1 MLRIRQNLSTAK
13 GVRMTR
19 TTENRSTPPALVP
32 SLRADVRTVAYW
44 ISLGA
49 AAGGLGGLLVG
60 GIGGRLAMFLLRL
73 TSDDR
78 VRGIESDDGF
88 IIGRFDLTSTLSL
101 LFVTTI
107 MGAIVGLIVV
117 AGRPF
122 FPRRGMPFAWGFAGA
137 ITGGATLIQRNGVD
151 FTALEPQLLAVA
163 LFIAIPAAGAGLIAW
178 LTEAYPGFWWRDRKL
193 TALAGVTALPLIPG
207 FPVLIAAVLVGAV
220 WLAAMQHR
228 WTRKLPMWRPARAAA
243 VLVFAVIVL
252 MGMND
257 LVRDTRAIL

>member
-1 MLRIRQNLSTAK
+1 
-13 GVRMTR
+13 
-19 TTENRSTPPALVP
+19 
-32 SLRADVRTVAYW
+32 VAYW

-60 GIGGRLAMFLLRL
+60 GFGGRLAMFVLRL

-101 LFVTTI
+101 LFVTAI
-107 MGAIVGLIVV
+107 MGAVVGLIVV

-122 FPRRGMPFAWGFAGA
+122 FPGRGMPLAWGLAGA
-137 ITGGATLIQRNGVD
+137 ITGGAILIQKDGVD

-178 LTEAYPGFWWRDRKL
+178 LTEAYPGFWWRNRKL
-193 TALAGVTALPLIPG
+193 TVVAGVTTLPLIPV
-207 FPVLIAAVLVGAV
+207 FPILIAAALVGIV
-220 WLAAMQHR
+220 WLAGMQTPQ
-228 WTRKLPMWRPARAAA
+228 TRGLPAWKPARAAA
-243 VLVFAVIVL
+243 AVVFAVVVL
-252 MGMND
+252 LGLND
-257 LVRDTRAIL
+257 LVNDTRAIL